1 MKNYISFQYYWC
13 GKRFQVL
20 NGVKRIWEIMIRV
33 IFICHKNTYKNRTKY
48 LAKLKSKKV
57 KLFNANRKENM
68 VSMKIKSVKR
78 TNQGIILTGTGKWP
92 VDVVRTKKQR
102 EQLENGKIKALGK
115 MWFVKKSYDEA
126 ADITSYYL
134 YSSQSAKKWSYVL
147 TPTLY

>member
-33 IFICHKNTYKNRTKY
+33 LFICHKNTYKNRTKY

-57 KLFNANRKENM
+57 KLFNANGKENM
-68 VSMKIKSVKR
+68 VSMKIKSAKR
-78 TNQGIILTGTGKWP
+78 TNQGIILTGTGKCP

-102 EQLENGKIKALGK
+102 EQLEN
-115 MWFVKKSYDEA
+115 
-126 ADITSYYL
+126 
-134 YSSQSAKKWSYVL
+134 QSAWQDVVCQKKLRWSCGYYIVL
-147 TPTLY
+147 FV